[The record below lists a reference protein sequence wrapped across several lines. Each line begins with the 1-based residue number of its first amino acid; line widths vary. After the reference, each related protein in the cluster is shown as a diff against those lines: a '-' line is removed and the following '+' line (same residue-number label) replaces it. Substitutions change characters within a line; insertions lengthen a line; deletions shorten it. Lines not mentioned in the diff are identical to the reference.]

1 MKYPV
6 ADCLRDMIE
15 ESRLARQFVGK
26 MTFEEFMGNDMATHA
41 TVRAIELIGEAC
53 RRLPEDFRKGHPAV
67 PWRDIAG
74 MRDRLIHDY
83 KGINYRIVWQT
94 VTEKLAP
101 LEEILKEL
109 QKEVRL

>member
-15 ESRLARQFVGK
+15 ESRLARQFVGE
-26 MTFEEFMGNDMATHA
+26 MTFDEFMSNELATHA

-53 RRLPEDFRKGHPAV
+53 RRVPDEFRKQHPSV

-83 KGINYRIVWQT
+83 KGINYRIVWDT
-94 VTEKLAP
+94 VKEKLAP
-101 LEEILKEL
+101 LEQTLEEL
-109 QKEVRL
+109 RQQQV

>member
-1 MKYPV
+1 MKHP
-6 ADCLRDMIE
+6 ATDCLRDMIE
-15 ESRLARQFVGK
+15 ESRLARKFVGD
-26 MTFEEFMGNDMATHA
+26 MSFEAFVENDMAAHA
-41 TVRAIELIGEAC
+41 TVRAVELIGEAC
-53 RRLPEDFRKGHPAV
+53 RRLPQDFRARHPQV

-101 LEEILKEL
+101 LEKTLKEILEHE
-109 QKEVRL
+109 QP

>member
-1 MKYPV
+1 MKHPV

-15 ESRLARQFVGK
+15 ESKLARQFVGE
-26 MTFEEFMGNDMATHA
+26 MTFDEFMANDMATHA

-53 RRLPEDFRKGHPAV
+53 RRLPEDFRKSHPAV
-67 PWRDIAG
+67 PWREIAG

-94 VTEKLAP
+94 VKERLAP
-101 LEEILKEL
+101 LEETLGELKK
-109 QKEVRL
+109 QV